1 MNGKDKKFIELDI
14 EKCFY
19 QINHQKILDKEIAQ
33 QWIKNYLWQC
43 LKAAVDA
50 KYLSWSRNSSSV
62 KPIVNQHSFKR
73 NWKYPNINKIYQ

>member
-33 QWIKNYLWQC
+33 Q
-43 LKAAVDA
+43 
-50 KYLSWSRNSSSV
+50 
-62 KPIVNQHSFKR
+62 
-73 NWKYPNINKIYQ
+73 